1 MLVHIW
7 ERSGLAYKET
17 HRYLVTQ
24 TFFSENLERAET
36 SRNAIALLRLEKQIR
51 DEESYLPVCEET
63 LRQGDVIGV
72 TGIGSTSR
80 KQFVFPG
87 PFQEGLFR
95 VNYLQKGFVLLVD
108 RLHFCDERDICTD
121 KIGDVNTCVGDVGSP
136 VYQFGSRISHQ
147 KDAQCCEMGEPKC
160 VYGMVKPIATN
171 YRDEL
176 TGEIIDC
183 TGEETFI
190 NVTHML
196 PWIRQVMRRYKL

>member
-1 MLVHIW
+1 MNLQNLKLCVILN
-7 ERSGLAYKET
+7 RKLSI
-17 HRYLVTQ
+17 
-24 TFFSENLERAET
+24 TFF
-36 SRNAIALLRLEKQIR
+36 I

-121 KIGDVNTCVGDVGSP
+121 KIGGKG
-136 VYQFGSRISHQ
+136 
-147 KDAQCCEMGEPKC
+147 K
-160 VYGMVKPIATN
+160 
-171 YRDEL
+171 L
-176 TGEIIDC
+176 TLHH
-183 TGEETFI
+183 FLRFF
-190 NVTHML
+190 L
-196 PWIRQVMRRYKL
+196 PN